1 MNNQA
6 VIKEI
11 LQYNTIAVVGFSP
24 KKDRPSNF
32 VSMYM
37 KGNGYEII
45 PVNPGHHYIG
55 RMRSYPNL
63 ESIKKKIEIVNIFRR
78 SKYVSDIVESAILI
92 EAKAIWMQDSICD
105 HEAAKAAREAGLLVV
120 MDDCLLRQHKSI
132 SIYDTH

>member
-1 MNNQA
+1 MNDQA

-55 RMRSYPNL
+55 KMRSYPNL

-78 SKYVSDIVESAILI
+78 SEYVSHIVESAILI
-92 EAKAIWMQDSICD
+92 EAKAIWMQDSIFD
-105 HEAAKAAREAGLLVV
+105 QKAAKAAREAGLLVV

-132 SIYDTH
+132 LRYHAH

>member
-1 MNNQA
+1 MTDQA

-11 LQYNTIAVVGFSP
+11 LKYKTIAVVGFSP
-24 KKDRPSNF
+24 NKNRPSNF

-37 KGNGYEII
+37 KENGYEVI

-55 RMRSYPNL
+55 EMRSYPNL

>member
-1 MNNQA
+1 MNDQA

-37 KGNGYEII
+37 KENGYEII
-45 PVNPGHHYIG
+45 PVNPGHNYIG
-55 RMRSYPNL
+55 KMRSYPNL

-105 HEAAKAAREAGLLVV
+105 HEAAKAARVFEVPVV
-120 MDDCLLRQHKSI
+120 PEVALPPTS
-132 SIYDTH
+132 

>member
-1 MNNQA
+1 MNDQA

-11 LQYNTIAVVGFSP
+11 LKYKTIAVVGFSP
-24 KKDRPSNF
+24 NKNRPSNF

-37 KGNGYEII
+37 KENGYEVI

-55 RMRSYPNL
+55 EMRSYPNL